1 MGVRGGCRRAF
12 DNPLR
17 RAHLVSRKAPGAPLT
32 FLPRHRLASARLPR
46 RPWATRRSS
55 TRTRSRARYAQTPA
69 ARPQLLV
76 VLSASR
82 LLAVCALEGRRTS
95 EPAILLRGA
104 RVAGEVSSR
113 TQTTRPHALTP
124 TLGRLKDY
132 SEHHAVT
139 YHFPDAYA
147 GTNTKSPPPPCHCLR
162 HSAHA
167 RSFAFSPRHS
177 EQPHPQVPAVVA

>member
-46 RPWATRRSS
+46 RPWPTRRSS
-55 TRTRSRARYAQTPA
+55 TRTRSRAPLRLRRKANPSQARMWNPEAQPPLRSLNAHACA
-69 ARPQLLV
+69 AHRCP
-76 VLSASR
+76 
-82 LLAVCALEGRRTS
+82 S
-95 EPAILLRGA
+95 EPAILLRRA
-104 RVAGEVSSR
+104 RVAGKVRSR

-124 TLGRLKDY
+124 TPSAGSRTTRSTTPSPTTSRTPTLGRTRRVRRRRCRP
-132 SEHHAVT
+132 ARR
-139 YHFPDAYA
+139 
-147 GTNTKSPPPPCHCLR
+147 R

-167 RSFAFSPRHS
+167 RSLVCVQSATL
-177 EQPHPQVPAVVA
+177 